1 MTRQNSVLNN
11 DYEAEQAVLGAV
23 LINGSAI
30 DDVFFLE
37 ERDFTIEIHQLIF
50 RVMRYLSSRDIPIDL
65 VTVTTEFNK
74 FNRVQEIGGV
84 SYLSRLESNT
94 PSSSNIVY
102 YARIVKSRAIR
113 HRARDAGEKLMM
125 LANDDEFESDEEFMN
140 AAEGL
145 IDDLRPANTSKMRS
159 FAESKDDYFKHLRSR
174 AAKLKTGWF
183 QQFDDWAQ
191 LWRGWLYIVAGRPS
205 VGKTAKALQLA
216 HGIAKNNPKGGVV
229 LIFSQE
235 MDENEVKD
243 RMVSMVAEVNY
254 PKLINKGEPYGFT
267 EGEWR
272 KIQEAYAEV
281 EQLQI
286 FVQDSAGVTIEEIRS
301 TAKQFKKKYGQI
313 AAIIVDYLQIME
325 IPQRKGEMRTQ
336 AIGRVTRTA
345 KTLARRMKFVMI
357 MLSQLDRAVDDEEPK
372 LRHLKESGSIE
383 QDADVVEFLWYN
395 EQNQPE
401 NSTTKVI
408 DSIFAK
414 GRSVGTNRFRY
425 EFQWWY
431 QKYKELDKVVGS
443 SERKD
448 PKRNGVRQS
457 ARKSGTRS

>member
-1 MTRQNSVLNN
+1 MTQQNLVLNN
-11 DYEAEQAVLGAV
+11 DYEAEQAVIGSV
-23 LINGSAI
+23 LLQGSAI
-30 DDVFFLE
+30 DDVHFLE
-37 ERDFTIEIHQLIF
+37 ERDFTLEIHQLIF
-50 RVMRYLSSRDIPIDL
+50 RVMRYLNQKEIPIDL
-65 VTVTTEFNK
+65 ITITTEFNK
-74 FNRVQEIGGV
+74 FNRVHEIGGV
-84 SYLSRLESNT
+84 SYLSKLASST
-94 PSSSNIVY
+94 PTSSNIIY
-102 YARIVKSRAIR
+102 YANIVKSRAIR
-113 HRARDAGEKLMM
+113 KRAKDAGEKLMM
-125 LANDDEFESDEEFMN
+125 LANEDFESDEEFMN

-145 IDDLRPANTSKMRS
+145 IDDLRPANTAKMRG
-159 FAESKDDYFKHLRSR
+159 FAETREDYFKHLKSR
-174 AAKLKTGWF
+174 AGKLKTGWF

-216 HGIAKNNPKGGVV
+216 HGIAANNPKGGVV
-229 LIFSQE
+229 LIYSQE

-243 RMVSMVAEVNY
+243 RMVSMIAEVNY

-272 KIQEAYAEV
+272 KIQEAYDAV
-281 EQLQI
+281 EKLPI

-301 TAKQFKKKYGQI
+301 TAKQFKKKYGSI

-325 IPQRKGEMRTQ
+325 IPQRKGENRAS

-357 MLSQLDRAVDDEEPK
+357 MLSQLDRAVDDDEPK

-395 EQNQPE
+395 EKSQPE
-401 NSTTKVI
+401 NSTAKVI

-414 GRSVGTNRFRY
+414 GRNVGLNRFRY

-431 QKYKELDKVVGS
+431 QKYIELKKVSGGDTNTKPS
-443 SERKD
+443 SVRKG
-448 PKRNGVRQS
+448 PG
-457 ARKSGTRS
+457 KSRTWSSRD